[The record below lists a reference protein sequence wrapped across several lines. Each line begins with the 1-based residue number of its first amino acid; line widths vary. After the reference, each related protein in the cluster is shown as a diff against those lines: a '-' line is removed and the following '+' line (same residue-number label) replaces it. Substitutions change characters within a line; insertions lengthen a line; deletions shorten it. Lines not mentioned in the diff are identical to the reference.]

1 MKHFCAE
8 VLAGAILVNER
19 NKEALIVNCVE
30 VYGRTQSVDAHR
42 EAFGLKKGVPI
53 KTSLPNENSRYPNL
67 LPITM
72 NDKDGTKL
80 VIGTKTFNALFFTH

>member
-1 MKHFCAE
+1 MKYFCAQ
-8 VLAGAILVNER
+8 VLAGAILINER
-19 NKEALIVNCVE
+19 NSQAIIVNCVE

-67 LPITM
+67 IHYNEWWRWHQTSYWNKNL
-72 NDKDGTKL
+72 
-80 VIGTKTFNALFFTH
+80 